1 MEVEG
6 RSSSPKRGYIS
17 STAPLLTSTTGCG
30 SAESDCW
37 AVADTATAQQSA
49 PARPSASRFA
59 LGRYC
64 SQGMQ
69 APPPFQGKAADGG
82 CGIGGGLPDLSD
94 PTDFQGPPPP
104 AQGSPRHPARARRGS

>member
-17 STAPLLTSTTGCG
+17 STAALLTSTTGCG

-64 SQGMQ
+64 SPGMQ
-69 APPPFQGKAADGG
+69 APPPIQGTRYEEHTSEIQSPMRISYAVFCLKKK
-82 CGIGGGLPDLSD
+82 
-94 PTDFQGPPPP
+94 TDIIH
-104 AQGSPRHPARARRGS
+104 SNH

>member
-1 MEVEG
+1 MEVED
-6 RSSSPKRGYIS
+6 RSYSPKRGYIS
-17 STAPLLTSTTGCG
+17 STAPLVTSTTGCE

-69 APPPFQGKAADGG
+69 APPPIQGKAADGR

-94 PTDFQGPPPP
+94 PTALPGP
-104 AQGSPRHPARARRGS
+104 PARAKGWTRCHERTRVE